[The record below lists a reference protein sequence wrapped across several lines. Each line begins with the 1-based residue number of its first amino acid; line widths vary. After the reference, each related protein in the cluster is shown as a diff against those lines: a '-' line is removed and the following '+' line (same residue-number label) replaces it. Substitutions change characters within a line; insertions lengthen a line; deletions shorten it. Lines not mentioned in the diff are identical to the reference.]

1 MTGLD
6 DAALLAVVAIAS
18 ALGASVLPRASW
30 PRRSPAVAI
39 VLWQAL
45 GLASGLA
52 TVGTLIGL
60 ALPAS
65 NGGLVRPVLRAAALL
80 RDGDVLGAAAMFGL
94 RPAGGPGIAG
104 GPGVAGG
111 SGVAGGAGVA
121 GSAGVA
127 GAGGSGPAVILA
139 VRLAC
144 LAAGLALL
152 TLLCWVLLAALAAAL
167 QARRRQRTLLT
178 LLAHGD
184 PKVPGALVVDYPSAA
199 AYCLP
204 GLRSRI
210 VVSVGTLELLGRREL
225 AAVLAHE
232 RAHLRERHDLVLLPF
247 TALRRAF
254 PRSATC
260 TDAHHAVAL
269 LVEMLADDRAL
280 RGRPARELVSA
291 LVRFGTAG
299 TCPAPAG
306 ALAAGEGEVAARVT
320 RLLKP
325 VQPLPAVAILG
336 ICLAAALLVTAP
348 VALLVV

>member
-6 DAALLAVVAIAS
+6 DAALLAVVAITG
-18 ALGASVLPRASW
+18 ALGASALPRASW
-30 PRRSPAVAI
+30 PRRSPAAAI
-39 VLWQAL
+39 LLWQAL

-52 TVGTLIGL
+52 AVGTLIGL

-65 NGGLVRPVLRAAALL
+65 DGGLVRSVLHAAALL
-80 RDGDVLGAAAMFGL
+80 RDGDAVGMAAMFGL
-94 RPAGGPGIAG
+94 RPT
-104 GPGVAGG
+104 
-111 SGVAGGAGVA
+111 GGAI
-121 GSAGVA
+121 
-127 GAGGSGPAVILA
+127 ILA

-184 PKVPGALVVDYPSAA
+184 PKVPGALVVDHPSAA

-232 RAHLRERHDLVLLPF
+232 RAHLRARHDLVLLPF

-260 TDAHHAVAL
+260 TDAHRSVAL

-325 VQPLPAVAILG
+325 VRPLPAVAVLA
-336 ICLAAALLVTAP
+336 ICLSAALLVAAP
-348 VALLVV
+348 VTLLLV

>member
-6 DAALLAVVAIAS
+6 DAALLAVVAITS
-18 ALGASVLPRASW
+18 ALGASALPRASW
-30 PRRSPAVAI
+30 PRRSPAAAI
-39 VLWQAL
+39 LLWQAL

-65 NGGLVRPVLRAAALL
+65 NGGLVRSVLRAAALL
-80 RDGDVLGAAAMFGL
+80 RDGDAFGMAAMFGL
-94 RPAGGPGIAG
+94 RPTGG
-104 GPGVAGG
+104 
-111 SGVAGGAGVA
+111 
-121 GSAGVA
+121 
-127 GAGGSGPAVILA
+127 AVILA

-260 TDAHHAVAL
+260 TDAHRAVAL

-280 RGRPARELVSA
+280 RGCPARELVSA

-320 RLLKP
+320 RLLQP
-325 VQPLPAVAILG
+325 VRPLPAAAVLG
-336 ICLAAALLVTAP
+336 ICLASALLVAAP
-348 VALLVV
+348 ITLLVV

>member
-6 DAALLAVVAIAS
+6 DAALLAVVAIGS
-18 ALGASVLPRASW
+18 ALGASALPRASW
-30 PRRSPAVAI
+30 PRRCPAAAI
-39 VLWQAL
+39 LLWQAL

-52 TVGTLIGL
+52 AVGTLLGL

-65 NGGLVRPVLRAAALL
+65 RGGLVLSVLRAAGLL
-80 RDGDVLGAAAMFGL
+80 RDGDAF
-94 RPAGGPGIAG
+94 
-104 GPGVAGG
+104 GVAGLFG
-111 SGVAGGAGVA
+111 LGGAD
-121 GSAGVA
+121 
-127 GAGGSGPAVILA
+127 GGPLVVVVI
-139 VRLAC
+139 RLAC

-152 TLLCWVLLAALAAAL
+152 TLLCWVLLAASVAAL
-167 QARRRQRTLLT
+167 QARRRQRALLT

-204 GLRSRI
+204 GLRSRSRI
-210 VVSVGTLELLGRREL
+210 VVSVGALELLGRAEL

-260 TDAHHAVAL
+260 TGAHRSVAL

-299 TCPAPAG
+299 ACPAPPG
-306 ALAAGEGEVAARVT
+306 ALAAAEGEVAARVA
-320 RLLKP
+320 RLVRP
-325 VQPLPAVAILG
+325 ARPLPAAAVAAV
-336 ICLAAALLVTAP
+336 CLAAAVLVAAP
-348 VALLVV
+348 ITLLVV

>member
-6 DAALLAVVAIAS
+6 DAALLAVVAITS
-18 ALGASVLPRASW
+18 ALGASALPRASW
-30 PRRSPAVAI
+30 PRRSPAAAI
-39 VLWQAL
+39 LLWQAL

-52 TVGTLIGL
+52 TVGTLMGL

-65 NGGLVRPVLRAAALL
+65 SDGLVRSVLRAAALL
-80 RDGDVLGAAAMFGL
+80 RDGDAFGMAAMFGL
-94 RPAGGPGIAG
+94 RPAGG
-104 GPGVAGG
+104 
-111 SGVAGGAGVA
+111 
-121 GSAGVA
+121 
-127 GAGGSGPAVILA
+127 AVILA

-260 TDAHHAVAL
+260 TDAHRAVAL

-325 VQPLPAVAILG
+325 VRPLPAAAVLG
-336 ICLAAALLVTAP
+336 ICLAAALLVAAP
-348 VALLVV
+348 ITLLVV

>member
-6 DAALLAVVAIAS
+6 DAALLAVVTIGS
-18 ALGASVLPRASW
+18 ALGASALPGARW
-30 PRRSPAVAI
+30 PRRCPAAAI
-39 VLWQAL
+39 LLWQAL

-52 TVGTLIGL
+52 AVGTLIGL

-65 NGGLVRPVLRAAALL
+65 RGGLVFSVLHAAGLL
-80 RDGDVLGAAAMFGL
+80 RDGDVF
-94 RPAGGPGIAG
+94 
-104 GPGVAGG
+104 GVAGLFG
-111 SGVAGGAGVA
+111 LSGAEDGGPLVVFA
-121 GSAGVA
+121 
-127 GAGGSGPAVILA
+127 I
-139 VRLAC
+139 RLAC

-152 TLLCWVLLAALAAAL
+152 GLLCWVLLAVSVAAL

-204 GLRSRI
+204 GLRSRSRI
-210 VVSVGTLELLGRREL
+210 VVSVGALELLGRGEL

-260 TDAHHAVAL
+260 TGAHRAVAL
-269 LVEMLADDRAL
+269 LVEMLADDRAV
-280 RGRPARELVSA
+280 GAGPARELVSA

-299 TCPAPAG
+299 ACPAPAG
-306 ALAAGEGEVAARVT
+306 ALAAGEGEVAARVA
-320 RLLKP
+320 RLVKP
-325 VQPLPAVAILG
+325 ARPLPTAAVAAV
-336 ICLAAALLVTAP
+336 CLAAAVLVAAP
-348 VALLVV
+348 VALLIV

>member
-1 MTGLD
+1 MTGLE
-6 DAALLAVVAIAS
+6 DAALLAVVAIGSAFGAS
-18 ALGASVLPRASW
+18 ALAEASW
-30 PRRSPAVAI
+30 PRRSPAAAI
-39 VLWQAL
+39 LLWQAL

-52 TVGTLIGL
+52 AVGTLAGL
-60 ALPAS
+60 AMPAS
-65 NGGLVRPVLRAAALL
+65 TTGVVRSVLRAGALL
-80 RDGDVLGAAAMFGL
+80 RTGDVFGL
-94 RPAGGPGIAG
+94 TGTFGAQGGMPT
-104 GPGVAGG
+104 
-111 SGVAGGAGVA
+111 
-121 GSAGVA
+121 
-127 GAGGSGPAVILA
+127 VIVA

-144 LAAGLALL
+144 LAAGLVLL
-152 TLLCWVLLAALAAAL
+152 ASLCWVLVAALAAAL
-167 QARRRQRTLLT
+167 HARRRQRALLT

-204 GLRSRI
+204 GLRSQI
-210 VVSVGTLELLGRREL
+210 VVSVGTLELLGRGEL

-260 TDAHHAVAL
+260 TGAHRSVAL

-280 RGRPARELVSA
+280 RGRPTRELVSA

-306 ALAAGEGEVAARVT
+306 ALAAAEGEVAARVS
-320 RLLKP
+320 RLLQP
-325 VQPLPAVAILG
+325 VRPLPTAAVLA
-336 ICLAAALLVTAP
+336 ICLAAALLVAAP
-348 VALLVV
+348 ITLLIV

>member
-6 DAALLAVVAIAS
+6 DAALLAVVAIGS
-18 ALGASVLPRASW
+18 ALGASALPRASW
-30 PRRSPAVAI
+30 PRRCPAAAI
-39 VLWQAL
+39 LLWQAL

-52 TVGTLIGL
+52 AVGTLLGL

-65 NGGLVRPVLRAAALL
+65 RGGLVLSVLRAAGLL
-80 RDGDVLGAAAMFGL
+80 RDGDAF
-94 RPAGGPGIAG
+94 
-104 GPGVAGG
+104 GVAGLFG
-111 SGVAGGAGVA
+111 LGGAD
-121 GSAGVA
+121 
-127 GAGGSGPAVILA
+127 GGPLVVVVI
-139 VRLAC
+139 RLAC

-152 TLLCWVLLAALAAAL
+152 TLLCWVLLAASVAAL
-167 QARRRQRTLLT
+167 QARRRQRALLT

-204 GLRSRI
+204 GLRSRSRI
-210 VVSVGTLELLGRREL
+210 VVSVGTLELLGHGEL

-260 TDAHHAVAL
+260 TGAQRAVAL

-280 RGRPARELVSA
+280 RARPARELESA
-291 LVRFGTAG
+291 LVRVGTAG
-299 TCPAPAG
+299 ACPAPAG
-306 ALAAGEGEVAARVT
+306 ALAAAEGEVAARVA
-320 RLLKP
+320 RLVRP
-325 VQPLPAVAILG
+325 VGPLPTAAVVG
-336 ICLAAALLVTAP
+336 VCLAAAALVAAP
-348 VALLVV
+348 VTLLIV

>member
-1 MTGLD
+1 MTGIE
-6 DAALLAVVAIAS
+6 DAALLAVVAIGS
-18 ALGASVLPRASW
+18 ALGASALPRASW
-30 PRRSPAVAI
+30 PRRSPAAAI
-39 VLWQAL
+39 LLWQAL

-52 TVGTLIGL
+52 AVGTLIGL

-65 NGGLVRPVLRAAALL
+65 RGGLVLSVLRAAGLL
-80 RDGDVLGAAAMFGL
+80 GRGGVFGL
-94 RPAGGPGIAG
+94 AGSFGL
-104 GPGVAGG
+104 
-111 SGVAGGAGVA
+111 SGVDGVPLL
-121 GSAGVA
+121 V
-127 GAGGSGPAVILA
+127 VA
-139 VRLAC
+139 VRLTC

-152 TLLCWVLLAALAAAL
+152 ASLCWVLLAASVAAL
-167 QARRRQRTLLT
+167 QARRRQRALLT

-204 GLRSRI
+204 GLGSGSRI

-260 TDAHHAVAL
+260 AGAHRAVAL
-269 LVEMLADDRAL
+269 LVEMLADDHAL
-280 RGRPARELVSA
+280 RGCPARELVSA

-299 TCPAPAG
+299 TCPAPPA

-320 RLLKP
+320 RLLQP
-325 VQPLPAVAILG
+325 ARPLPAVALLAIF
-336 ICLAAALLVTAP
+336 LAAALLVAVPIT
-348 VALLVV
+348 LLIV

>member
-1 MTGLD
+1 
-6 DAALLAVVAIAS
+6 
-18 ALGASVLPRASW
+18 LPRANW
-30 PRRSPAVAI
+30 PRRSPAAAI
-39 VLWQAL
+39 LLWQAL

-52 TVGTLIGL
+52 AVGTLIGL

-65 NGGLVRPVLRAAALL
+65 RGGLVLSVLRAAGLL
-80 RDGDVLGAAAMFGL
+80 GRGGVFGL
-94 RPAGGPGIAG
+94 AGSFGL
-104 GPGVAGG
+104 
-111 SGVAGGAGVA
+111 SGVDGVPLL
-121 GSAGVA
+121 V
-127 GAGGSGPAVILA
+127 VA

-152 TLLCWVLLAALAAAL
+152 ASLCWVLLAASVAAL
-167 QARRRQRTLLT
+167 QARRRQRALLT

-204 GLRSRI
+204 GLRSRSRI
-210 VVSVGTLELLGRREL
+210 VVSVGAIELLGRGEL

-260 TDAHHAVAL
+260 TGAQHAVAL
-269 LVEMLADDRAL
+269 LIEMLADDRAL

-306 ALAAGEGEVAARVT
+306 ALAAAEGEVAARVT
-320 RLLKP
+320 RLIQP
-325 VQPLPAVAILG
+325 IRPLPAVAVMAV
-336 ICLAAALLVTAP
+336 CLAAALLVAAP
-348 VALLVV
+348 VTLLIV